1 MKHILLALAILA
13 TGCSVKRFTVNQLG
27 TALAGTGG
35 AFAADND
42 PELIREAVPFSLKLM
57 ESLLAESPNHRGL
70 LLASCRAFTQ
80 YSFAFVQQ
88 DADELEATD
97 LARSRELKLRAR
109 NLYLRARDYG
119 LRGLETRYRHFT
131 RDLRRDPVGTAQRV
145 RRKDDVPLLY
155 WTAASWGAAI
165 ALSKNS
171 PDLVADLNL
180 VEALIDRAAALDPDY
195 DAGAIHGF
203 LINYELA
210 RPGASRGA
218 DERAKQHFDRAVAL
232 TGGQSAGPFV
242 TYAEAVM
249 VARQNRAEFE
259 ALLHKALA
267 VDVNARP
274 EWRLQNLVLQ
284 RRARWLLSRKDE
296 LFAE

>member
-131 RDLRRDPVGTAQRV
+131 RDLRRDPVSTAQRV

-165 ALSKNS
+165 SLSKNN

-180 VEALIDRAAALDPDY
+180 VEALIDQAAALDPDY

>member
-155 WTAASWGAAI
+155 WTAASWVAAI
-165 ALSKNS
+165 SLSKNN

-180 VEALIDRAAALDPDY
+180 VEALIDQAAALDPDY